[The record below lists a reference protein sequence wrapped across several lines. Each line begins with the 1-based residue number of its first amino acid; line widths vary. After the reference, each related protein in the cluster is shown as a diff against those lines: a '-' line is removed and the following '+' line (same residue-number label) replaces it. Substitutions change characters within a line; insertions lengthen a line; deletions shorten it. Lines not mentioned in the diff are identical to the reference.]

1 MVQSLKSELKILGRH
16 SFVYSLS
23 NILGR
28 FVSFIL
34 LPLYTRYLTPGDY
47 GVLEILYFVFSMI
60 SIVIS
65 MGITGAMGRFYF
77 DSEKQKDRNMVVSSA
92 LSCFGSLSLIVS
104 LLLYFVSGTT
114 SELVFGSREYL
125 PHFQILYITLFTE
138 FAIQFS
144 LAYFRVEKRSMI
156 ILVFSL
162 IRTALTLSLNILFL
176 VHYNLGAKGI
186 LLGTLIANG
195 LTGIVM
201 ILMVL
206 WKTGLGFSPP
216 LVRDMFVFGLPLIPS
231 RIAAYIIIASDR
243 YFIKEFVSL
252 NRTGIYSLGY
262 KLGSVMSEFITSPF
276 LQIWFPRRFEHFNRG
291 DSERIFAKIFTYF
304 TAMLVFTG
312 LAVALFA
319 REIVMIMTTEPY
331 WDAYKIVPLIALAHI
346 FHSFYYHFSVGITYF
361 KKTKYLAYV
370 DISAGV
376 FNLILNYFLITSFGI
391 WGAAY
396 STLITY
402 VTRAV
407 LVYYYSNKLFPI
419 IFEKIRIYKIIFSA
433 GAIYFMGTFISVD
446 NLFYSIVLKSVMLAG
461 FPVLLYLSKFFTQ
474 QEIIEIREYAGKIKG
489 IFGSRS
495 SK

>member
-28 FVSFIL
+28 MVSFIL

-47 GVLEILYFVFSMI
+47 GVLEILYFVSSII
-60 SIVIS
+60 SI
-65 MGITGAMGRFYF
+65 
-77 DSEKQKDRNMVVSSA
+77 
-92 LSCFGSLSLIVS
+92 LSLIVS

-138 FAIQFS
+138 FTIQFS
-144 LAYFRVEKRSMI
+144 LAYFRVEKRSTI

-162 IRTALTLSLNILFL
+162 IRTVLTLSLNILFL

-186 LLGTLIANG
+186 LLGSLVANG

-201 ILMVL
+201 VFMVL
-206 WKTGLGFSPP
+206 WKTGFGFSPP
-216 LVRDMFVFGLPLIPS
+216 LVRDMLLFGLPLIPS

-262 KLGSVMSEFITSPF
+262 KLGSMMSQFITSPF
-276 LQIWFPRRFEHFNRG
+276 IQIWFPRRFEHFNRG

-304 TAMLVFTG
+304 TAMLVFTSLG
-312 LAVALFA
+312 VALFA
-319 REIVMIMTTEPY
+319 REIVMIMTTAPY
-331 WDAYKIVPLIALAHI
+331 WDAYKIVPLIVLAHI
-346 FHSFYYHFSVGITYF
+346 FHSFYYHFSVGITYY
-361 KKTKYLAYV
+361 KKTKYFAY
-370 DISAGV
+370 INIYTGIL
-376 FNLILNYFLITSFGI
+376 NLILNYFLITSFGI

-402 VTRAV
+402 VIRAM

-446 NLFYSIVLKSVMLAG
+446 NLLYSIVLKSVMLAA
-461 FPVLLYLSKFFTQ
+461 FPLLLYLTKFFSR
-474 QEIIEIREYAGKIKG
+474 QEITEIRKYADKVKRFFNHGD
-489 IFGSRS
+489 
-495 SK
+495 